1 MKEVLITFALIV
13 FLSGVTLNVMAC
25 PEATEECGPEDDLT
39 GC

>member
-1 MKEVLITFALIV
+1 MKSFFITLAIIL

-25 PEATEECGPEDDLT
+25 EETNVECGPEDDLT